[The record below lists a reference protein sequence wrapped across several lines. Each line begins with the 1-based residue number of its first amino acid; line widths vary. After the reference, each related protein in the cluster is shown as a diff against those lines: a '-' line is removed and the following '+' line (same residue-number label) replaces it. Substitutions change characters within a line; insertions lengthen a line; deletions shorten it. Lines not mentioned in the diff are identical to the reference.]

1 MSTNDPFENY
11 RLIIDTF
18 IKVVERHAPL
28 KNRFVRGD
36 RAPFT
41 NKGLRKA
48 TYTRSRLGNNICWK
62 PTKENKKKYEIQQ
75 NIWVSSYEK
84 KVLRNILRIFLF
96 NSVNKTFLKHK
107 RGYYYY
113 VNEEDKLILKKSQI
127 VECWLNVQLIL
138 HKYCRKDIWK
148 KTKSFCLWQ

>member
-18 IKVVERHAPL
+18 IKIVERHAPL

-62 PTKENKKKYEIQQ
+62 PTKENEKKYEIQQ

-84 KVLRNILRIFLF
+84 KVLRNILRIFREIVLIKLF
-96 NSVNKTFLKHK
+96 WNINEVIIIMLTGKT
-107 RGYYYY
+107 
-113 VNEEDKLILKKSQI
+113 N
-127 VECWLNVQLIL
+127 
-138 HKYCRKDIWK
+138 
-148 KTKSFCLWQ
+148 

>member
-18 IKVVERHAPL
+18 IKIVERHAPL

-62 PTKENKKKYEIQQ
+62 PTKENEKSTKYNKTYGCPLMKKKYYEI
-75 NIWVSSYEK
+75 
-84 KVLRNILRIFLF
+84 F
-96 NSVNKTFLKHK
+96 
-107 RGYYYY
+107 
-113 VNEEDKLILKKSQI
+113 
-127 VECWLNVQLIL
+127 
-138 HKYCRKDIWK
+138 
-148 KTKSFCLWQ
+148 